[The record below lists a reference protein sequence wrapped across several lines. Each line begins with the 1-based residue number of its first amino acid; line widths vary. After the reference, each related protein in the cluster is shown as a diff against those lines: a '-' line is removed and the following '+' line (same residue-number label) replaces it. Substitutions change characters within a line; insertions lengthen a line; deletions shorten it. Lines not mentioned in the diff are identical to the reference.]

1 MVETTAEATREIV
14 SDSRRWNLVVT
25 DQHGK
30 SLESANGDIISMT
43 HSIETTS
50 GSLTIGDLVTNNIN
64 LLIPR
69 DRAGTIDIDRNAV
82 LRIVFRLRN
91 ASGSVRVGK
100 FVVNS
105 VEKRQDRININL
117 KDLVYLLDLTDKYE
131 SNLTYPATLKEVL
144 EELYYWGVDFP
155 YEKLYIL
162 KDGTQGEYDDAYDM
176 ADSRLYVKSDG
187 EDLVLTKPLP
197 AETISDALSMVA
209 SYAGCMLAQDR
220 DGKLTAVRPSKTQY
234 HIGLNRMMEPQFS
247 GDSIIKRIE
256 CEIDDET
263 VLVASGSASE
273 EGIKKNPEWRTM
285 SFANPAM
292 TQSRLDEIAQDWLGY
307 GYTAAL
313 IDHRLADPRLDPLDI
328 ITFDSLYEEGEHSMP
343 LMSMSYNFDGGLSC
357 NLQSTA
363 D

>member
-1 MVETTAEATREIV
+1 MVDTTAEATREIV

-30 SLESANGDIISMT
+30 SLESANGDIVSMT

-50 GSLTIGDLVTNNIN
+50 GSLTIGDLITNNIN
-64 LLIPR
+64 LLLPR
-69 DRAGTIDIDRNAV
+69 DRASTIDIDRNAM

-105 VEKRQDRININL
+105 VEKRQDRVNVNL
-117 KDLVYLLDLTDKYE
+117 KDIVYLLDLTDKYE
-131 SNLTYPATLKEVL
+131 SNLTYPAPLKKVL

-187 EDLVLTKPLP
+187 EDLVLTEPLP

-234 HIGLNRMMEPQFS
+234 HIGLNRMMEPQMS
-247 GDSIIKRIE
+247 GKSTIKRIE

-263 VLVASGSASE
+263 VLVASGSATYS
-273 EGIKKNPEWRTM
+273 KRDHPDWLTM
-285 SFANPAM
+285 SMSCPIM
-292 TQSRLDEIAQDWLGY
+292 TPSRLDEIAQDWLGY